1 MMGCN
6 QPTQKLVLDGAT
18 GGEDEP
24 PAAPATTTTIAAGTH
39 TMLLNIVSTPAPL
52 SNNAARKG
60 RGATAMPRQRG
71 RRQLPKGGRP
81 QANNA
86 SAAAPDANP
95 TPERTPKPSGASA
108 EALPAGGRTDPP
120 EESGQA
126 ADAPAIREARPPK
139 RRQEQKVAHHAPA
152 HSGAVRKED
161 PARAAALPRTPAL
174 DGSRENAAFSADR
187 FAALPLDKYLQQQL
201 GKMGLSTLTQVQRET
216 IPLLLQGRDALV
228 RSPTG
233 SGKTLAYAVPLVQ
246 RLVALGPQTVTR
258 AAGTFALIL
267 VPTRELAMQT
277 HEAVEQLSRP
287 FPWLVT
293 SILMGGERK
302 KAEKARLRKG
312 VAVVV
317 ATPGRIVDHLEST
330 TAFRLARCGLLV
342 LDEADRLLDLGF
354 QKTIAAIL
362 TALEERAASPAVRVT
377 ALLSATLSPGIAQL
391 AGAALRDPAKVRL
404 GASALPSAAA
414 AAAAAALKAKATAA
428 PAEAAE
434 AAEAASA
441 SASGAGASAEQ
452 EGVLELEAPSQ
463 LQQNYA
469 VLPPKQRLTALLAF
483 LRSRGAGVGGAKLGG
498 GGGGG
503 AKLVVFF
510 SSCDG
515 VDFHFDLLGGGSER
529 GGSWPKLHE
538 AKITAGHAPAN
549 EDDREAAA
557 AAAAAAEVEA
567 MTAAPPSEAVVDSA
581 LLGSK
586 LLRLHGNMDKKQR
599 AAAFSSFRSA
609 ESGVLL
615 CTDVAARGLNL
626 QGVHWIVQYDLPSDP
641 KEYVHRVGRAARLG
655 QQGAALILLH
665 PSEAPF
671 LQLLQGA
678 GMHLR
683 ELSFGSLQAA
693 LCPSGSTRD
702 IYLLELA
709 LQRQLEDRVKRT
721 PYLHAAASSA
731 FQSYV
736 RSYSAHSKAVQ
747 RVLHVG
753 QLHLGHLAK
762 SFGLRETP
770 TAVAKQHTKRQR
782 QTQPKE
788 TQRKRKGLALSE
800 RLQQRQK
807 TAMPIGGFSEFAA

>member
-1 MMGCN
+1 M
-6 QPTQKLVLDGAT
+6 
-18 GGEDEP
+18 
-24 PAAPATTTTIAAGTH
+24 
-39 TMLLNIVSTPAPL
+39 
-52 SNNAARKG
+52 
-60 RGATAMPRQRG
+60 
-71 RRQLPKGGRP
+71 
-81 QANNA
+81 
-86 SAAAPDANP
+86 
-95 TPERTPKPSGASA
+95 
-108 EALPAGGRTDPP
+108 
-120 EESGQA
+120 
-126 ADAPAIREARPPK
+126 
-139 RRQEQKVAHHAPA
+139 PA

-174 DGSRENAAFSADR
+174 DGSRETNAAFSADR

-246 RLVALGPQTVTR
+246 RLVALGPQVVTR

-330 TAFRLARCGLLV
+330 TAFRLEQCGLLV

-362 TALEERAASPAVRVT
+362 TALEERAASPAARVT
-377 ALLSATLSPGIAQL
+377 ALLSATLSPGLAEL

-404 GASALPSAAA
+404 GASALPSAAT
-414 AAAAAALKAKATAA
+414 AAAAALKAKAA
-428 PAEAAE
+428 PAPGSREAA
-434 AAEAASA
+434 AAAGAAAAAAGAEASV
-441 SASGAGASAEQ
+441 EQ
-452 EGVLELEAPSQ
+452 EQEEEVLELEAPSQ

-483 LRSRGAGVGGAKLGG
+483 LRSRGAGVGGAKPGGGGG

-515 VDFHFDLLGGGSER
+515 VDFHFDLLGGGSEG

-567 MTAAPPSEAVVDSA
+567 MTAAPPSEAVVDSV

-626 QGVHWIVQYDLPSDP
+626 QGVHWIVQYDLPPDP

-693 LCPSGSTRD
+693 LCPGGSTRD

-709 LQRQLEDRVKRT
+709 LQRQLEERVKRT